1 MQVTKGVIKYG
12 RDPSMLMGTYETEVY
27 FMAKNRDILKT
38 SNVVAHA
45 IYRATEAVIWG
56 IRTKSI
62 KVILY
67 GIMGSIKGFIKS
79 FVE

>member
-1 MQVTKGVIKYG
+1 
-12 RDPSMLMGTYETEVY
+12 MLMGTYETEVY
-27 FMAKNRDILKT
+27 FMTKNRDILKT
-38 SNVVAHA
+38 SNIVAHA
-45 IYRATEAVIWG
+45 IYRVTEAVIWG